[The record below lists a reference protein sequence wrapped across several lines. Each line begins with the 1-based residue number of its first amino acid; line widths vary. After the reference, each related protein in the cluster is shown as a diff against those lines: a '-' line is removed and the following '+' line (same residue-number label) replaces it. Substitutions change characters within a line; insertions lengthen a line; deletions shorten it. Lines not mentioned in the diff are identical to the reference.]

1 MKEQKV
7 VITNSEKD
15 INDWIDRGWRIVS
28 VTAQHVAIS
37 NSTNGMDSYHSKEA
51 KGNFCFVIEKQ

>member
-7 VITNSEKD
+7 IITKSEKD
-15 INDWIDRGWRIVS
+15 INDWLDRGWRIVS

-37 NSTNGMDSYHSKEA
+37 SPSYNAKEA
-51 KGNFCFVIEKQ
+51 SGKFCFVIEKIK